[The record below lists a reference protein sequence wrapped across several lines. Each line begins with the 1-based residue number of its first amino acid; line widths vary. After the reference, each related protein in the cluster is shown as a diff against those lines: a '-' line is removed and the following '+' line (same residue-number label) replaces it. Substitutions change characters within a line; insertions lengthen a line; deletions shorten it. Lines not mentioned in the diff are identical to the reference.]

1 MIIQKFLSCYTT
13 TIDRQ
18 SKGIIEE
25 QSNTS
30 QVTDLD
36 SRNVRFAD
44 ARIALVIGLFHGI
57 RYYFTQQTVN
67 LLLPFVTSTH
77 TL

>member
-1 MIIQKFLSCYTT
+1 MIIQKFLFCCTT

-18 SKGIIEE
+18 SKEIIEE

-30 QVTDLD
+30 QVIDLD
-36 SRNVRFAD
+36 SRNVRFPD

-57 RYYFTQQTVN
+57 RYCFTQQTVN
-67 LLLPFVTSTH
+67 LLLPFVRSTH